1 MNVTI
6 IKRDLD
12 ELAAKDSDVKSG
24 LDLVG
29 YPEPRLRPQGF
40 ETLLAIILGQQ
51 ISTKASASI
60 RRRLDEVWKDKTYQS
75 FFEIKDETL
84 SRVGFSWRKIEYSKD
99 IAHSIGDGTLDID
112 NLPMLSDE
120 EVIAQLM
127 KLRGI
132 GLWSA
137 EIYCMFSLGR
147 PDIFPG
153 DDLALQE
160 SLRLLK
166 SLKKRPAGKQSRE
179 LTANWSPWRSAGS
192 LFLWKYYRGAP
203 N

>member
-1 MNVTI
+1 MNLTI
-6 IKRDLD
+6 IKLGLD

-51 ISTKASASI
+51 ISTEAATSI
-60 RRRLDEVWKDKTYQS
+60 RRRLDEVWTDKTYQS
-75 FFEIKDETL
+75 FLELKNDTL
-84 SRVGFSWRKIEYSKD
+84 RRVGFSWRKVQYSKD
-99 IAHSIGDGTLDID
+99 LAHSIEEGTLDIE

-120 EVIAQLM
+120 EVIAQLV
-127 KLRGI
+127 KIRGI

-147 PDIFPG
+147 HDIFPA

-160 SLRLLK
+160 SLRFLK
-166 SLKKRPAGKQSRE
+166 GLKERPTGKQLRE
-179 LTANWSPWRSAGS
+179 LTTHWSPWRSAGS
-192 LFLWKYYRGAP
+192 HFLWKYYRGVT

>member
-6 IKRDLD
+6 IKRGLD

-51 ISTKASASI
+51 ISTEAAASI

-75 FFEIKDETL
+75 FLEIKNETL
-84 SRVGFSWRKIEYSKD
+84 RGVGFSWRKVEYSKN
-99 IAHSIGDGTLDID
+99 IAHSIEDGTLDID

-120 EVIAQLM
+120 EVIAQLV

-147 PDIFPG
+147 PDIFPA

-166 SLKKRPAGKQSRE
+166 GLKERPTGKQSRE
-179 LTANWSPWRSAGS
+179 LTTLWSPWRSAGS